1 MRLAT
6 FVSPDYRPITAPR
19 PGRCCSARCRSRATV
34 ELTSAAGPGGEYDG
48 RYEEDGE

>member
-6 FVSPDYRPITAPR
+6 FVSPDYRPVAAPR

-34 ELTSAAGPGGEYDG
+34 ELTSAVGPDFGDVRPGDASP
-48 RYEEDGE
+48 